1 MEARLASDPYP
12 ESRSRSRLV
21 PLAMIGDAIVF
32 LTFAGI
38 GRASHGEAVA
48 SAAVRTVGTALP
60 FLAGWF
66 VAAAA
71 WRAYAAD
78 TLHSY
83 RAGLTR
89 VVLTWITGAVIA
101 LAIRSFLEHR
111 LVPATF
117 AGIAFGF
124 NLVLLLLWRTAVVA
138 VGRKT
143 G

>member
-1 MEARLASDPYP
+1 MEARLAPDSYP
-12 ESRSRSRLV
+12 ESRGKTWLV

-32 LTFAGI
+32 LIFAGI

-48 SAAVRTVGTALP
+48 SAAVRTIGTALP

-66 VAAAA
+66 VAAAT
-71 WRAYAAD
+71 WRAYAAE

-89 VVLTWITGAVIA
+89 VLVTWISGAIIA

-124 NLVLLLLWRTAVVA
+124 NLVLLLLWRTVTVA

-143 G
+143 R

>member
-1 MEARLASDPYP
+1 M
-12 ESRSRSRLV
+12 

-48 SAAVRTVGTALP
+48 SAAIRTVGTALP

-66 VAAAA
+66 AAAVA
-71 WRAYAAD
+71 WRAYAAE

-89 VVLTWITGAVIA
+89 VVVTWVSGAVIA
-101 LAIRSFLEHR
+101 LAIRSLLEHR

-124 NLVLLLLWRTAVVA
+124 NLVLLLLWRTVVVA